1 MPVSS
6 KTLGVMIYVDNHP
19 NMLQEFEWIY
29 KSWIHSGNWTT
40 SDLIVVHHPAIAHA
54 LPLQEVG
61 IVGAPCLP
69 FATPG
74 SAFEGYHFMNSIGC
88 LSGPHIDEIALRYPY
103 LLRTDADVFLTK
115 HLVDFR
121 PSYPVHGRGHYHHS
135 ADFRETM
142 VDFCRRHGVPHHNH
156 FGCGHSLLARAHL
169 VVHLLRRQIHWCE
182 VLLREFGHDP
192 ANWGTW
198 PGWFRG
204 VSSMYA
210 AEIAA
215 QEAGNDYIWLGR
227 ERILDVES
235 FCQEK
240 IDNLV
245 FHIHAVHTDDFF
257 SKSEYRKGAYDSADV
272 DALDPSFINQYCHW
286 LAAVSVDEVKRRAGY
301 PH

>member
-54 LPLQEVG
+54 LPLHEEG
-61 IVGAPCLP
+61 IVGVPCLP

-169 VVHLLRRQIHWCE
+169 VVHCCAGRSTGARCCCANSAMTRRTGE
-182 VLLREFGHDP
+182 
-192 ANWGTW
+192 
-198 PGWFRG
+198 RG
-204 VSSMYA
+204 
-210 AEIAA
+210 
-215 QEAGNDYIWLGR
+215 
-227 ERILDVES
+227 
-235 FCQEK
+235 
-240 IDNLV
+240 
-245 FHIHAVHTDDFF
+245 
-257 SKSEYRKGAYDSADV
+257 
-272 DALDPSFINQYCHW
+272 
-286 LAAVSVDEVKRRAGY
+286 RAGFAACRACMQRKS
-301 PH
+301 PHRRRVTTSSG